1 MTTPTDANGHPD
13 VMGSRI
19 LTDEQLARIDSV
31 KLKIN
36 ELLATDFARTN
47 NMTGEQARL
56 TAMAR
61 SSLETA
67 GVLMVK
73 AISREGE

>member
-1 MTTPTDANGHPD
+1 MTAFKDSNGNPD

-19 LTDEQLARIDSV
+19 LSDKQLERIETL
-31 KLKIN
+31 KLRIN
-36 ELLATDFARTN
+36 ELLADEFARDSGMTN
-47 NMTGEQARL
+47 EQARL

-61 SSLETA
+61 SHLEIA